1 MSLALSIFNA
11 TTSAA
16 IESYYPDRYDV
27 LGFFKLTNLWWTTSN
42 SKQRYNRKFRIGD
55 VAVEVDN
62 KPLFLRAFA
71 DCLERWQ
78 ALQGLNSQRFTL
90 TKQTCSALVTTLCCN
105 ACLIED
111 LLSRNYEFVLTSRLQ
126 TDPLEHRF
134 SKYRQMSGGRILIGL
149 REMELLERVLL
160 KESVNIFGEDLR
172 KENMDKSLLILVD
185 DKLNALSLDLESFM
199 LNEEGVEVA
208 AVIAGYISKV
218 ILDKANVRCVKH
230 CLQQ

>member
-1 MSLALSIFNA
+1 MS
-11 TTSAA
+11 
-16 IESYYPDRYDV
+16 R
-27 LGFFKLTNLWWTTSN
+27 
-42 SKQRYNRKFRIGD
+42 
-55 VAVEVDN
+55 
-62 KPLFLRAFA
+62 
-71 DCLERWQ
+71 
-78 ALQGLNSQRFTL
+78 
-90 TKQTCSALVTTLCCN
+90 
-105 ACLIED
+105 
-111 LLSRNYEFVLTSRLQ
+111 
-126 TDPLEHRF
+126 
-134 SKYRQMSGGRILIGL
+134 GRILIGL

-218 ILDKANVRCVKH
+218 IFDKANVRCVKH